1 VAITLLDVIGAVYRS
16 SQLVSVFYLTL
27 AAILGCG
34 CSSMSVNAASVSY
47 TETLQ
52 EFTPSLTLS
61 PTSIPTETQ
70 TPTARV
76 EFTQTPVFPGL
87 STRMVVPPTPVSPD
101 GATPVPTDETGL
113 PVAHYVYGLWGHKQ
127 YFKLGCEAA
136 ATIAWANYFGVE
148 INEFEFQYRLPISD
162 NPEEGFV
169 GNVNSKWGQTPPF
182 AYGVHAKPVA
192 QLLQEYGVNATAVK
206 NYPLE
211 KLKQQI
217 AADRP
222 VVVWVI
228 GNMVG
233 GIPAEYTAK
242 DGQKTIVAAFEHAV
256 VITGYNKKNIRYLN
270 NDKFFDVPTEV
281 FTNSWKVLGNMA
293 LIAGN

>member
-1 VAITLLDVIGAVYRS
+1 MLS
-16 SQLVSVFYLTL
+16 S
-27 AAILGCG
+27 G
-34 CSSMSVNAASVSY
+34 CSSTPAIAASIPF
-47 TETLQ
+47 TA
-52 EFTPSLTLS
+52 TPSQTAPTLMQS
-61 PTSIPTETQ
+61 PTPEPTLTSTPSPIREI
-70 TPTARV
+70 TPTS
-76 EFTQTPVFPGL
+76 EFPVLSSKMIIPATPI
-87 STRMVVPPTPVSPD
+87 SPE
-101 GATPVPTDETGL
+101 GATPVPVGENGL
-113 PVAHYVYGLWGHKQ
+113 PNVHYIYGLWGHKQ

-136 ATIAWANYFGVE
+136 ATIAWANYFGVS
-148 INEFEFQYRLPISD
+148 INEFEFQHRLPLSD

-169 GNVNSKWGQTPPF
+169 GSVNSKWGQTPPY

-192 QLLQEYGVNATAVK
+192 QLLQDYGVNATAVK
-206 NYPLE
+206 DFPLE

-242 DGQKTIVAAFEHAV
+242 DGQKVIVAAYEHAV
-256 VITGYNKKNIRYLN
+256 VVTGYNEENIRYLN
-270 NDKFFDVPTEV
+270 NEKFFDVPTEV
-281 FTNSWKVLGNMA
+281 FSNSWKVLGNMA

>member
-1 VAITLLDVIGAVYRS
+1 
-16 SQLVSVFYLTL
+16 
-27 AAILGCG
+27 
-34 CSSMSVNAASVSY
+34 MNAASVSS
-47 TETLQ
+47 TETLP
-52 EFTPSLTLS
+52 EFTSTSTRSPSPD
-61 PTSIPTETQ
+61 PTGTE
-70 TPTARV
+70 TPTATV
-76 EFTQTPVFPGL
+76 EITKTPEIPVL
-87 STRMVVPPTPVSPD
+87 STRMVIPSTPIPPE
-101 GATPVPTDETGL
+101 GATPVPTDENGL

-136 ATIAWANYFGVE
+136 ATIAWANYFGVA
-148 INEFEFQYRLPISD
+148 INEFEFQYKLPISD

-192 QLLQEYGVNATAVK
+192 QLLHDYGVNATAVK
-206 NYPLE
+206 NFPLQ

-242 DGQKTIVAAFEHAV
+242 DGQKVIVAAYEHAV
-256 VITGYNKKNIRYLN
+256 VVTGYNEKNIRYLN
-270 NDKFFDVPTEV
+270 NDKFFDVPTDV
-281 FTNSWKVLGNMA
+281 FSNSWKVLGNMA